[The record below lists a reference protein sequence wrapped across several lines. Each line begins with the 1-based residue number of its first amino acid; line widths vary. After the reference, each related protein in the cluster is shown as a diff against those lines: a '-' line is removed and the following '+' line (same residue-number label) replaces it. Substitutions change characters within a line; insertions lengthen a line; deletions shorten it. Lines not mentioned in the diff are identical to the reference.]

1 MAKCANCD
9 GTGRIVRHF
18 NWESEMVKCTMCN
31 GTGIDPKNQ
40 CKTCGGT
47 GTVWN
52 PVQGM
57 PVHCWACKGK
67 GIKL

>member
-1 MAKCANCD
+1 
-9 GTGRIVRHF
+9 
-18 NWESEMVKCTMCN
+18 MVKCTMCN
-31 GTGIDPKNQ
+31 GTGIVPKKQ

-52 PVQGM
+52 PVEGI

-67 GIKL
+67 GINL